1 MGQSFYEK
9 EQKKIKSLIKE
20 PLLEL
25 ILKFLPHLQPTIQ
38 IKDDTWE
45 IVAIELTNLRY
56 SEILNSNNNNTNNNK
71 NGKSRT
77 LSSSSSSLSSS
88 GISIKKPVT
97 SNVVDE
103 IESMPQL
110 NGIYVREYF
119 EELYKEFKKVYYFQL
134 SVNRSEALH
143 GRPMNELG
151 YVAKDR
157 CDAILYELLK
167 LEYKDVELMS
177 KISQEKLEEKY
188 RKQLDKLYNV
198 SNEEENVVKD
208 DINDEILESK
218 ELLEKYKQGLSI
230 IKNQLLQDEIVK
242 KDKKLQQLK
251 DENQR
256 LLELNHEL
264 LAGMNGTGQN
274 S

>member
-56 SEILNSNNNNTNNNK
+56 SEILNSNNTNNNNK

-119 EELYKEFKKVYYFQL
+119 EELYKEFKK
-134 SVNRSEALH
+134 S
-143 GRPMNELG
+143 
-151 YVAKDR
+151 
-157 CDAILYELLK
+157 LLFSTFC
-167 LEYKDVELMS
+167 E
-177 KISQEKLEEKY
+177 
-188 RKQLDKLYNV
+188 
-198 SNEEENVVKD
+198 
-208 DINDEILESK
+208 
-218 ELLEKYKQGLSI
+218 
-230 IKNQLLQDEIVK
+230 
-242 KDKKLQQLK
+242 
-251 DENQR
+251 
-256 LLELNHEL
+256 
-264 LAGMNGTGQN
+264 
-274 S
+274 

>member
-38 IKDDTWE
+38 AKDDTWE
-45 IVAIELTNLRY
+45 IVAIELTNLQY
-56 SEILNSNNNNTNNNK
+56 SEVLKSQNSA
-71 NGKSRT
+71 KSRNS
-77 LSSSSSSLSSS
+77 LSSSSSS
-88 GISIKKPVT
+88 GAMTMKKLVT

-103 IESMPQL
+103 IEAMPQL

-119 EELYKEFKKVYYFQL
+119 EELFKEFKKTYYFHL
-134 SVNRSEALH
+134 SINARR
-143 GRPMNELG
+143 GMQ
-151 YVAKDR
+151 YVVKDR
-157 CDAILYELLK
+157 CDAVLYELFK
-167 LEYKDVELMS
+167 LEYKDLELIA
-177 KISQEKLEEKY
+177 KIGQEKLEANY

-198 SNEEENVVKD
+198 TGHEENGVGDEVD
-208 DINDEILESK
+208 DGILDSK
-218 ELLEKYKQGLSI
+218 ELLEKYKKGLSV

-264 LAGMNGTGQN
+264 LSGTNGGGGHP
-274 S
+274 